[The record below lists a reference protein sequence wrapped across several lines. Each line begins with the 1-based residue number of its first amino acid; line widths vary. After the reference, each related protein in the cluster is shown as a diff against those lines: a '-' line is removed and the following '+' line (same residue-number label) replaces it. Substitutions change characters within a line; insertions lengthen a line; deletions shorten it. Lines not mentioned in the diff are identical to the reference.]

1 MTNKQNKK
9 DEEGLFL
16 GFFFPEALVKVV
28 RLPSDFKGK
37 ACLFFHVAGKI
48 LSFQLYP
55 WDFQLGQLP

>member
-55 WDFQLGQLP
+55 